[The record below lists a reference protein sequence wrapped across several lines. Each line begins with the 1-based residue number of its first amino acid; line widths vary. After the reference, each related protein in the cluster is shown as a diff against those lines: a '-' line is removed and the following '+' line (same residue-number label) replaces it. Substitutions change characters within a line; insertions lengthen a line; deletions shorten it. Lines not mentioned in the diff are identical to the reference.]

1 MHTAQQRFTLTG
13 DLMKVALATGAFLLA
28 PLLPMQFTAEVAWT
42 GSDFAAAALLLG
54 VAGFAGL
61 RAARLRGPLLR
72 RVALVGAV
80 ALAFAAVWVELA
92 VGVLLHFGS

>member
-1 MHTAQQRFTLTG
+1 MPTAQRFTLSG
-13 DLMKVALATGAFLLA
+13 DLAKVALATGAILLMPLLA
-28 PLLPMQFTAEVAWT
+28 MQWSREVHWT
-42 GSDFAAAALLLG
+42 GVDFAVAAMLLG

-72 RVALVGAV
+72 RVALVGAI

-92 VGVLLHFGS
+92 VGVFFHFGS